1 LGLGTPSGI
10 RHELDVVLSSGM
22 TLYAFEC
29 VRPKYKPVDAYLTV
43 PRDRHLRPAL
53 SGQVVDEG
61 AQLSAQFR
69 ESVGPYECHL
79 LCTIARSSASRGGAV
94 SEPTW
99 HAVARCVSRAGRARA
114 AQGSTELGGFLFLR
128 NLSFDRGPLLLA
140 LFLLRHLAV
149 VGGIAAVEG
158 RGESRKIERG
168 LRRRP
173 ARWAGLVK

>member
-1 LGLGTPSGI
+1 VAALLASQHGTQLRDAFLVPVAP
-10 RHELDVVLSSGM
+10 ELH
-22 TLYAFEC
+22 
-29 VRPKYKPVDAYLTV
+29 
-43 PRDRHLRPAL
+43 RDI
-53 SGQVVDEG
+53 V
-61 AQLSAQFR
+61 
-69 ESVGPYECHL
+69 
-79 LCTIARSSASRGGAV
+79 
-94 SEPTW
+94 
-99 HAVARCVSRAGRARA
+99 
-114 AQGSTELGGFLFLR
+114 GSTELGGFLFLR